1 MPRIA
6 GQIDLAK
13 TEAILEA
20 TSEAIYE
27 RGLNVSMDEIARRAC
42 VSKQTVYNHYG
53 SKSDLVRALIE
64 RRVESIT
71 AALDVPGAMDR
82 PQEALADY
90 ARALLETITI
100 PRGITLFR
108 LIIAS
113 VTAEPD
119 LAQAVFKAGARASR
133 LKLAAFLAR
142 ETAAGRLAIDD
153 VDEAAD
159 FFAGMVVSHR
169 QLSGLLGLPSD
180 LSPARIERLATEAAR
195 RFMRAYRP

>member
-6 GQIDLAK
+6 GQIDQAK
-13 TEAILEA
+13 NEAILEA
-20 TSEAIYE
+20 TSDAIYE
-27 RGLNVSMDEIARRAC
+27 RGLNVSMDEIARRAG

-53 SKSDLVRALIE
+53 SKSELVRALIG
-64 RRVESIT
+64 RRVDSISS
-71 AALDVPGAMDR
+71 ALEVPGALGR
-82 PQEALADY
+82 PQDALADY
-90 ARALLETITI
+90 ARALLETLLM
-100 PRGITLFR
+100 PRGVTLIR
-108 LIIAS
+108 LIISS

-119 LAQAVFKAGARASR
+119 LAQTVFKAGPRASR
-133 LKLAAFLAR
+133 VTLAAFLAR

-169 QLSGLLGLPSD
+169 QLSLLLGLPSD
-180 LSPARIERLATEAAR
+180 LTAARIERLATEAAR

>member
-27 RGLNVSMDEIARRAC
+27 RGLNVSMDEIARRAG

-53 SKSDLVRALIE
+53 SKSDLVRALID
-64 RRVESIT
+64 RRVELMT
-71 AALDVPGAMDR
+71 AALEVPGALNR

-90 ARALLETITI
+90 ARALLETINM
-100 PRGITLFR
+100 PRGVTLFR

-113 VTAEPD
+113 VTADPD
-119 LAQAVFKAGARASR
+119 LAQTVLKAGLRASR
-133 LKLAAFLAR
+133 LKLADFLAR

-169 QLSGLLGLPSD
+169 QISGLLGLPSD

>member
-20 TSEAIYE
+20 TSDAIYE
-27 RGLNVSMDEIARRAC
+27 RGLSVSMDEIARRAG

-53 SKSDLVRALIE
+53 SKSELVRALIA
-64 RRVESIT
+64 RRTDSIT
-71 AALDVPGAMDR
+71 AALEVPGATER
-82 PQEALADY
+82 PHDALADY
-90 ARALLETITI
+90 ARALLETLQM
-100 PRGITLFR
+100 PRGVILIR
-108 LIIAS
+108 LIISS
-113 VTAEPD
+113 VAGEPD
-119 LAQAVFKAGARASR
+119 LAQAVFKGGLRASR
-133 LKLAAFLAR
+133 ARLAAFLAR

-169 QLSGLLGLPSD
+169 QLSLLMGLPSD
-180 LSPARIERLATEAAR
+180 LTPARIERIATEAAR
-195 RFMRAYRP
+195 RFLKAYRP